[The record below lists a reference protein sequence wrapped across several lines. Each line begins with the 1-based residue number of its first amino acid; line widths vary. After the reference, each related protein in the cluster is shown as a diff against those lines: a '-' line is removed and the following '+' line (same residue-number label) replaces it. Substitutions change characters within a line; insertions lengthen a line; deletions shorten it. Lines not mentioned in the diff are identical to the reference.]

1 MNNSIHETI
10 AERGKQYGSFDDV
23 ALMSQQLKGI
33 LQNSHTSLSAVQ
45 QEAVEMICV
54 KLARI
59 CAGVDPSYADN
70 WRDIAGYA
78 VLGGRLNEE
87 KQYGTAA
94 GPSV

>member
-1 MNNSIHETI
+1 MNNINQTI
-10 AERGKQYGSFDDV
+10 TQRGKQYGSFDDV

-33 LQNSHTSLSAVQ
+33 LHNTNTQLSAVQ

-59 CAGVDPSYADN
+59 CAGVDPNYADN

-78 VLGGRLNEE
+78 VLGGKLDE
-87 KQYGTAA
+87 
-94 GPSV
+94 

>member
-1 MNNSIHETI
+1 MSNINQTI
-10 AERGKQYGSFDDV
+10 TQRGKQYGSFDDV

-33 LQNSHTSLSAVQ
+33 LHNTNTQLSAVQ

-78 VLGGRLNEE
+78 VLGGKLEN
-87 KQYGTAA
+87 
-94 GPSV
+94 